1 MVFERVLVKSW
12 NRAARVLPLGKPIYN
27 YPIRANFLGL
37 SPESATMI
45 NEFYMTKL
53 PINIFK
59 GTNIQVDVLN
69 NRRHQIIGVFVP
81 ALIALTVGFQFTM
94 YQFTKAPTIKSQTP
108 APGWEVPK
116 GYDFHNL
123 PPTPANVALWRKK
136 QDIGGNPWDYK
147 MGEAIDIAVGTH
159 PWTLHV
165 HEHEHADHEEEE
177 EEGGHGGGGHH

>member
-1 MVFERVLVKSW
+1 
-12 NRAARVLPLGKPIYN
+12 VLPIGKPIYN

-37 SPESATMI
+37 SPATAATI

-59 GTNIQVDVLN
+59 GTAIQVDVLN

-81 ALIALTVGFQFTM
+81 ALLAMTIGFQFTL
-94 YQFTKAPTIKSQTP
+94 YQFTKAPSIKKQTP

-116 GYDFHNL
+116 DYSWTAL

-136 QDIGGNPWDYK
+136 QELGHEAWDYK
-147 MGEAIDIAVGTH
+147 MGESIDIGAGTH
-159 PWTLHV
+159 PWTLHA
-165 HEHEHADHEEEE
+165 HEHPHEDHGEE
-177 EEGGHGGGGHH
+177 EEGGHGGGGGHH